1 MFWNAL
7 ISRAECFWT
16 RSCKSLIRSHHCRHR
31 DLDDVIAILMTS
43 SRLFHPFQRQEIPQR
58 RLKRKRKHNLE
69 VVLWV
74 CRIRV
79 EGFFRY
85 KSQTRFKR
93 NFFSP
98 RSSSSPW
105 SSSLQNVKRDLSSL
119 HQSCVFS
126 RNFPHFSFFW
136 SESQLLL
143 QKHLGRKITPAM
155 RWVILQHQLSRPSC
169 I

>member
-93 NFFSP
+93 NFFLHYHHHHHDHHHSKM
-98 RSSSSPW
+98 SNAI
-105 SSSLQNVKRDLSSL
+105 SLLFTKVVSFPGIFHIFHSFEARVSY
-119 HQSCVFS
+119 CC
-126 RNFPHFSFFW
+126 RNT
-136 SESQLLL
+136 LVA
-143 QKHLGRKITPAM
+143 K
-155 RWVILQHQLSRPSC
+155 
-169 I
+169 